1 MRYLLD
7 TNVISESV
15 KTRPNESVLTLLE
28 KHQDEIALA
37 APVWH
42 ELTFGCERLP
52 ISPKRK
58 LIETFLNDVIRPNM
72 VILPYDERAARWHAI
87 ERARLVGLGLTPPF
101 IDGQIAA
108 VSIVNDLILVTRNVQ
123 DYKVFNEVEIENWH
137 TQQI

>member
-1 MRYLLD
+1 MD

-15 KTRPNESVLTLLE
+15 KTRPNEVVLTLLE
-28 KHQDEIALA
+28 KHQNEIALA

-42 ELTFGCERLP
+42 ELNFGCERLP

-58 LIETFLNDVIRPNM
+58 LIETFLNDVVRPNI

-123 DYKVFNEVEIENWH
+123 DYTVFTGLKIENWH

>member
-15 KTRPNESVLTLLE
+15 KTRPNEVVLTLLE
-28 KHQDEIALA
+28 KHQNEIALA

-42 ELTFGCERLP
+42 ELNFGCERL
-52 ISPKRK
+52 SASRKRK
-58 LIETFLNDVIRPNM
+58 LIENFLDDVIRPNI
-72 VILPYDERAARWHAI
+72 VILPYDDRAARWHAI
-87 ERARLVGLGLTPPF
+87 ERARLVGLGLTPSF

-108 VSIVNDLILVTRNVQ
+108 VSIVNNLILVTRNVQ
-123 DYKVFNEVEIENWH
+123 DYTVFTGLKIENWH

>member
-15 KTRPNESVLTLLE
+15 KTRPNEVVLTLLE
-28 KHQDEIALA
+28 KHQNEIALA

-42 ELTFGCERLP
+42 ELNFGCERLP

-58 LIETFLNDVIRPNM
+58 LIETFLNDVVRPNI

-123 DYKVFNEVEIENWH
+123 DYTVFTGLKIENWH